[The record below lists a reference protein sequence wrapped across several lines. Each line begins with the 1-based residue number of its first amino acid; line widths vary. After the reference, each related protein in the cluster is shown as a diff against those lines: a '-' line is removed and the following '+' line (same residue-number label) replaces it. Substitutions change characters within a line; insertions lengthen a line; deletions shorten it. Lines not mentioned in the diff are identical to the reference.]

1 MLIVDKEVYVTRID
15 ITILLK
21 HILKELHI
29 SEAKLDGALNT
40 IFINGYRDKY
50 EKDAIK
56 QRLVLK
62 VENGTAN
69 RPYKRTRVI
78 TLYKAKNLAAILVN
92 RFSNQRFKCSYSDSK
107 SSLTIEERKGILY
120 NLAGNLSIRKV
131 LDKLLPI
138 DEIAEER
145 IEEDRH
151 I

>member
-29 SEAKLDGALNT
+29 SETKLDGALNT
-40 IFINGYRDKY
+40 IFINNYRDKY
-50 EKDAIK
+50 EKDSIK
-56 QRLVLK
+56 QRLILK

-69 RPYKRTRVI
+69 RPYKRAKVV
-78 TLYKAKNLAAILVN
+78 TLYKAKNIAIALVN
-92 RFSNQRFKCSYSDSK
+92 RFSNQRFKRSYSSSK
-107 SSLTIEERKGILY
+107 NSLTIEERKGILY

-138 DEIAEER
+138 DEIAEEKLK
-145 IEEDRH
+145 EDRC